1 MGGCPPAFSS
11 HHFPCVLGAVV
22 TPPHTHT
29 HPFLPSLRPGAQ
41 HLLNICAKGSR
52 ASPQPGSKMW
62 GSPQG
67 RITQDGREWGSAQH
81 KAVIDGRTQKNPLM
95 LRIRAASAQW

>member
-22 TPPHTHT
+22 TPHTHT

-52 ASPQPGSKMW
+52 ASPQPGSKM
-62 GSPQG
+62 
-67 RITQDGREWGSAQH
+67 
-81 KAVIDGRTQKNPLM
+81 
-95 LRIRAASAQW
+95 